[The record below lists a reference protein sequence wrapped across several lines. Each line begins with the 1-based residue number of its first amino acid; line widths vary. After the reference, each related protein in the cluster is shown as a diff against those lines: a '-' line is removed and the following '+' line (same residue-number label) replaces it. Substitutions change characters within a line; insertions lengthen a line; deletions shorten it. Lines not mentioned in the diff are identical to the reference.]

1 MDAVRAYIHREPQP
15 TISRIQQDS
24 LKAKPLAG
32 SFHCFQHIIP
42 IPNGEVQRLLVK
54 AIDDVKQVEYEK
66 PILAP
71 VTLEWVCQKA
81 PSASRSKTG
90 YSASQQRDI
99 LAEDTSRNLTIF
111 HVHGGA
117 FL

>member
-1 MDAVRAYIHREPQP
+1 MDASRAYIHREPQP
-15 TISRIQQDS
+15 TVSKIQQDS
-24 LKAKPLAG
+24 LKAKPLAD
-32 SFHCFQHIIP
+32 SSQCFQDIIP
-42 IPNGEVQRLLVK
+42 IPNDEVQRLLVK

-81 PSASRSKTG
+81 PSVSRSKTAC
-90 YSASQQRDI
+90 SASEQRDI